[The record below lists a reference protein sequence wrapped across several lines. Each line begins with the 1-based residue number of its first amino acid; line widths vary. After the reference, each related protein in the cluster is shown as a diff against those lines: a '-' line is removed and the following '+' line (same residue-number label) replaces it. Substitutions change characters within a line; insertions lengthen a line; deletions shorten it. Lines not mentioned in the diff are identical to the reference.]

1 LFPIQNDKGIFYP
14 PQTKCKKTQTEKR
27 KKKEKTEKR
36 KGKRKKPQNY
46 ETVCQRRFPNTK
58 KTSFNQ
64 NHTANAFSKHKKS
77 LL

>member
-1 LFPIQNDKGIFYP
+1 MQK
-14 PQTKCKKTQTEKR
+14 KR
-27 KKKEKTEKR
+27 KQKRGKKEKTEKR

-58 KTSFNQ
+58 KASFNQ
-64 NHTANAFSKHKKS
+64 NHTANAFSKHKKN